1 MNNAGPPE
9 GKCAQRPPP
18 KRARAEKTV
27 APGRGPRFSSA
38 MRRFLLATLPL
49 LAAAVLAPAQ
59 TMSIEE
65 FEPKSTLRGP
75 EHKPTRAKF
84 PFIDVHNHQ
93 RDVSPAK
100 LTQLIKDMDSLNMG
114 LLINSPVSRGHGKWV
129 ADAVTAMKGHAPG
142 RFAVMTNL
150 DESNLED
157 PNYPA
162 RAAAQLEADIQAGAI
177 GLKIWKH
184 FGMTLSDSQ
193 GRIKVDDP
201 RFDPVWAVC
210 AKHKIP
216 VLIHTADPWGLFQP
230 MDKHNERWLELK
242 LQVRRNQS
250 QQTAFT
256 WEELI
261 EEQHRLFAKHP
272 QTTFI
277 NAHLGW
283 LGHDLGRLGELLD
296 RLPNVYAEIG
306 AVTSELGR
314 QPRAAHRFFVKYQ
327 DRILF
332 GKDAYNVSEYHVY
345 FRLLE
350 TEDEHFDP
358 IRKYHGIW
366 KLYGL
371 GLPDDVLKKLYYK
384 NALRIFP
391 GLPADGFPQ

>member
-75 EHKPTRAKF
+75 AHKPTRAKF

-100 LTQLIKDMDSLNMG
+100 LTQLIKDMDSLNLG
-114 LLINSPVSRGHGKWV
+114 LLINSPVSRGYGKWV